1 MTAEHDSGA
10 QVQGLIWA
18 YMTTDYKWDWFF
30 ALAILPN
37 TQFLTACYAEIHCEV
52 KVISLR

>member
-52 KVISLR
+52 KAISLR